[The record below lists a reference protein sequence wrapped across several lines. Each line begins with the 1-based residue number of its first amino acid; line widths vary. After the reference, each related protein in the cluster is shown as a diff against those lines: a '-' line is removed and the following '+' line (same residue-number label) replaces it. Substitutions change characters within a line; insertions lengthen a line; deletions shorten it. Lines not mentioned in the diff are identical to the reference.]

1 MGSIER
7 NYRQMEVTLCG
18 ASWYEQK
25 YYFNPA
31 FDKLPESVKEELQIL
46 CVEYTEDVGGVLTI
60 DFKEDRRPHF
70 TVRSMEGDQRF
81 DEIGSELKIKELQ
94 REKEQLMEKLTLFY
108 RLVVLGEPME
118 KASEGIDLAA
128 VMEKDT

>member
-1 MGSIER
+1 
-7 NYRQMEVTLCG
+7 MEVTLCG
-18 ASWYEQK
+18 DSWYEQK

-31 FDKLPESVKEELQIL
+31 FDKLPGAVKDELQIL

-94 REKEQLMEKLTLFY
+94 REKEQLMEKLLKKN
-108 RLVVLGEPME
+108 PAPD
-118 KASEGIDLAA
+118 KATEQLAWVRHMNMLRA
-128 VMEKDT
+128 QAEEIVAAELIYC

>member
-1 MGSIER
+1 
-7 NYRQMEVTLCG
+7 MEVTLCG

-31 FDKLPESVKEELQIL
+31 FDKLPDAVKDELQIL

-118 KASEGIDLAA
+118 KASEGIELQTG
-128 VMEKDT
+128 MEADTDEVQ

>member
-1 MGSIER
+1 
-7 NYRQMEVTLCG
+7 MEVTLCG

-31 FDKLPESVKEELQIL
+31 FDKLPAAVKDELQIL

-118 KASEGIDLAA
+118 KASEGIDLQA
-128 VMEKDT
+128 VMEKDTDEVQ

>member
-1 MGSIER
+1 
-7 NYRQMEVTLCG
+7 MEVTLCG

-31 FDKLPESVKEELQIL
+31 FDKLPGAVKDELQIL

-94 REKEQLMEKLTLFY
+94 REKEQLMEKLTIFY

-118 KASEGIDLAA
+118 KASEGIDLQA
-128 VMEKDT
+128 VMEKDTDEVQ

>member
-1 MGSIER
+1 
-7 NYRQMEVTLCG
+7 MEVTLCG

-31 FDKLPESVKEELQIL
+31 FDKLPAAVKDELQIL

-118 KASEGIDLAA
+118 KASEGIDLQA
-128 VMEKDT
+128 VMETDTDEVQ

>member
-1 MGSIER
+1 M
-7 NYRQMEVTLCG
+7 
-18 ASWYEQK
+18 
-25 YYFNPA
+25 
-31 FDKLPESVKEELQIL
+31 
-46 CVEYTEDVGGVLTI
+46 LTI

-118 KASEGIDLAA
+118 KASEGIELQTG
-128 VMEKDT
+128 METDTDEVQ